1 MSLNWT
7 KKSVLVT
14 GAGGFIGSHLT
25 EELVGIGAEVIS
37 FIHYNSRSDWG
48 LLEFLPE
55 NVKHEINVFPGDVQ
69 DTTSVKKAVKDI
81 DVVFHLAALIGIP
94 YSYIAPESYINTN
107 IKGTLNVMQACLE
120 EGVEKVVHTSTS
132 EVYGTAKYVP
142 IDEKHPLQGQS
153 PYSASK
159 IGADEIVESYY
170 LSFNLPVATMRPF
183 NTFGPRQSARAV
195 IPTIISQALSSGVIE
210 LGSLTPI
217 RDLTY
222 VKDTVN
228 GFIKVAESPKS
239 IGEVI
244 NTGNGTGITI
254 GELSEK
260 ITSLI
265 EIPGLKVFVDEKR
278 IRPEKS
284 EVMEL
289 ICDNS
294 KAKKL
299 LGWEP
304 KYSLE
309 EGLRETINWIKE
321 HKKLYKP
328 GIYNV

>member
-1 MSLNWT
+1 MNLKE
-7 KKSVLVT
+7 KKVLVT

-25 EELVGIGAEVIS
+25 EELIKIGANVRA
-37 FIHYNSRSDWG
+37 FVHYNSRNDWG
-48 LLEFLPE
+48 LLEFLPD
-55 NVKHEINVFPGDVQ
+55 NVKNEIDVFSGDIQ
-69 DTTSVKKAVKDI
+69 DSIAVRKAVKDI

-94 YSYIAPESYINTN
+94 YSYIAPESYININ
-107 IKGTLNVMQACLE
+107 IKGTLNLMQACLE

-159 IGADEIVESYY
+159 IGADKIAESYY
-170 LSFNLPVATMRPF
+170 LSFNLPVATIRPF

-195 IPTIISQALSSGVIE
+195 IPTVISQAFSSGVIE

-244 NTGNGTGITI
+244 NTGNGKGITI
-254 GELSEK
+254 GDLTEK
-260 ITSLI
+260 IISLT
-265 EIPGLKVFVDEKR
+265 GLPDLKIFCNEKR

-284 EVMEL
+284 EVKEL

-294 KAKKL
+294 KAKNL

-304 KYSLE
+304 KHSLDE
-309 EGLRETINWIKE
+309 SLKETINWIKE
-321 HKKLYKP
+321 YQRLYKSN
-328 GIYNV
+328 IYNV

>member
-1 MSLNWT
+1 MNI
-7 KKSVLVT
+7 KEKNVLVT

-25 EELVGIGAEVIS
+25 EELVKRGVNVRAFV
-37 FIHYNSRSDWG
+37 HYNSRNDWG
-48 LLEFLPE
+48 LLEFLPD
-55 NVKHEINVFPGDVQ
+55 NVKNEIEVFSGDVQ
-69 DTTSVKKAVKDI
+69 DSIAVKKSIKDV
-81 DVVFHLAALIGIP
+81 DVIFHLAALIGIP

-107 IKGTLNVMQACLE
+107 IKGTLNMMQACLD

-159 IGADEIVESYY
+159 IAADKIAESYY
-170 LSFNLPVATMRPF
+170 LSFNLPVSTIRPF

-195 IPTIISQALSSGVIE
+195 IPTIISQALSSDVIE

-222 VKDTVN
+222 VKDTVT
-228 GFIKVAESPKS
+228 GFINVAESSKS

-244 NTGNGTGITI
+244 NTGNGKGITVGELTEKIISLTGIPD
-254 GELSEK
+254 LK
-260 ITSLI
+260 ISCN
-265 EIPGLKVFVDEKR
+265 EKR

-284 EVMEL
+284 EVKEL

-294 KAKKL
+294 KAKKM

-321 HKKLYKP
+321 HQRIYKP